1 MSVTLKIAFHGS
13 EYLTCHN
20 HLFDATSSLF
30 LSRGSHM
37 FIKNS
42 EPNGIVDSQTLSHSA
57 NKVIFLKSALN
68 HIYLSS
74 SSLFWIESYHWY

>member
-1 MSVTLKIAFHGS
+1 
-13 EYLTCHN
+13 
-20 HLFDATSSLF
+20 
-30 LSRGSHM
+30 M

-74 SSLFWIESYHWY
+74 SSLFWIESYHWYWLSRVFTVDNKAFIFHDVDHLS